1 MAGANSFLNAIA
13 TRPYIIAIALTLL
26 LVAWMTSGNMAQS
39 AQPNEVAQNQT
50 EAQELVTKVR
60 VKQFSPQAVTKTLT
74 LYGRTEPNRSAR
86 IGAEVS
92 GKVVQVFAK
101 RGAMVKQGDPIIRLE
116 MNDRQSQLDKAN
128 AMLRQRQIEYD
139 GVKKLNQKGF
149 QGRARLAE
157 AEASLID
164 AKANVAALKLQIDK
178 TLIKAPLS
186 GILNER
192 MVEVGDYLAIGDPVA
207 QISDIDPLIVVG
219 DVTEKNITGLNLGQA
234 AQVELIGGAQLAG
247 SIRYISSVSSPATNT
262 FRIEVAI
269 DNPDYSL
276 LAGLSAE
283 LEVPLEETSGIKVT
297 PAVLALDDD
306 GNLGIKSVE
315 QDRVVFSPI
324 KVIKAEEDGVWLAG
338 FDREVSVITVG
349 QGFVNPGDK
358 VSAIAD
364 GDIEAEQSQA
374 ETSL

>member
-13 TRPYIIAIALTLL
+13 TRPYFIAIILTVF
-26 LVAWMTSGNMAQS
+26 LVAWMASGNPAQS
-39 AQPNEVAQNQT
+39 AQPDVSSTDNADVE
-50 EAQELVTKVR
+50 EMVTTVR
-60 VKQFSPQAVTKTLT
+60 VKQFSPQPVTKTLT
-74 LYGRTEPNRSAR
+74 LYGRTEPNRNAR

-92 GKVVQVFAK
+92 GQVVQVFAK
-101 RGAMVKQGDPIIRLE
+101 RGAMVQQGDPIVRLE

-164 AKANVAALKLQIDK
+164 AKANVAALTLQIDK
-178 TLIKAPLS
+178 TLIKAPLT

-219 DVTEKNITGLNLGQA
+219 DVTEKNITGLSLGQKA
-234 AQVELIGGAQLAG
+234 HVELIDGSALAG

-269 DNPDYSL
+269 ENPDNSL

-283 LEVPLEETSGIKVT
+283 LEVPLEETAGIKVT

-338 FDREVSVITVG
+338 FEQEVTVITVG

-358 VSAIAD
+358 VSAVTAQD
-364 GDIEAEQSQA
+364 AA
-374 ETSL
+374 ATETQL